1 MQRVLQLLAVASS
14 VLSGAMHMPDA
25 AKIVNHGLI
34 INTAKGPASVIVEPV
49 DHFGDDDVVHS
60 IRHLHNIRPEG
71 HTSGRGPAYVAARNI
86 SEGDSIVSLPLA
98 SIMSSKTAAEGRIQA
113 LLLANPDLP
122 NAVVL
127 ALHVLE
133 EKFKGADSK
142 WFSFLRS
149 LPKTLRGTIYLP
161 DDEIDLIE
169 GSQLHR
175 LTRARFEAI
184 STFYDALHGPLT
196 SNAMDPPLF
205 RQLDFTLESFKWALS
220 IVWAHA
226 ILVPTTSQANPAD
239 VEAFLV
245 PMVSTMGHSATARN
259 HFDVNYETQT
269 FTMVATQRY
278 GVGDPVVINLGD
290 NSMTLYMLNYGFC
303 GDPSH
308 LDTLPLAIQV
318 EASDPLLKFKTSIL
332 EMINSTMEA
341 PYELGLDAPLPASM
355 LQSMRIKVMTSAE
368 IGAYDAA
375 IGMERIGL
383 RNEYALSRALLRTT
397 GAMLDAYAYPLDE
410 MRRVLRTLEGRSRD
424 LARTVIHEQEI
435 LSATMAAVR
444 EHWHGLLLDAAFVP
458 T

>member
-1 MQRVLQLLAVASS
+1 MRRVLQLMAMTSTVLA
-14 VLSGAMHMPDA
+14 GAMHMHDA
-25 AKIVNHGLI
+25 GKVVNHGLI
-34 INTAKGPASVIVEPV
+34 INTVKAPAIVEPV

-71 HTSGRGPAYVAARNI
+71 HASGRGPAYVAARNI
-86 SEGDSIVSLPLA
+86 SKGDTIVSLPLA
-98 SIMSSKTAAEGRIQA
+98 SAMSAKTAAEGRIQA

-142 WFSFLRS
+142 WFSFLRA
-149 LPKTLRGTIYLP
+149 LPKTLHGTIYLP
-161 DDEIDLIE
+161 NDEIDLIE

-175 LTRARFEAI
+175 LTQARLEAV

-205 RQLDFTLESFKWALS
+205 RELDFTLESFKWALS

-226 ILVPTTSQANPAD
+226 ILVPKSQADPAD
-239 VEAFLV
+239 MEALLV
-245 PMVSTMGHSATARN
+245 PMVSTMGHSATVRN
-259 HFDVNYETQT
+259 HFDVNHDTQT
-269 FTMVATQRY
+269 FAMVATQHF

-303 GDPSH
+303 GDPSPF
-308 LDTLPLAIQV
+308 DMLPMAIQV

-332 EMINSTMEA
+332 EMVNSTMET
-341 PYELGLDAPLPASM
+341 PYELRLDAPLPPSM
-355 LQSMRIKVMTSAE
+355 LQSMRIKVMTSPE
-368 IGAYDAA
+368 IGAYEAA
-375 IGMERIGL
+375 VRMERIGL
-383 RNEYALSRALLRTT
+383 RNEYALSKALLRTT

-435 LSATMAAVR
+435 LTATMAAVR